1 MKLREIAEIKSG
13 YLFRFRLRSD
23 KDGAVKVIQ
32 LKDVNEDGYL
42 NIDGIYSVDFTPSK
56 RTEFLQ
62 KGDVLFKAKS
72 NKHVAAVFDSDME
85 NVIATVHYFILRIK
99 NISILPEFLRWYLNE
114 KPAQKYFDFNAAGTR
129 IPIINKKAL
138 EKLEIPGV
146 SLEKQKKVVAVYELL
161 RREQVLMDNI
171 KDKRE
176 KLVSWL
182 LIDSIKNINT
192 GG

>member
-23 KDGAVKVIQ
+23 KGGDIKVIQ
-32 LKDVNEDGYL
+32 LKDVNGEGAL
-42 NIDGIYSVDFTPSK
+42 NIEGIYSVNFAPSK

-62 KGDVLFKAKS
+62 KGDILFKAKS

-99 NISILPEFLRWYLNE
+99 SIAMLPEFLAWYLNE

-129 IPIINKKAL
+129 IPIINKRAL
-138 EKLEIPGV
+138 EELEVPST
-146 SLEKQKKVVAVYELL
+146 SLEKQRKVVAVYKLMT
-161 RREQVLMDNI
+161 REKILMDNI
-171 KDKRE
+171 KNKRE
-176 KLVSWL
+176 KLTSSVL
-182 LIDSIKNINT
+182 LDVIAK
-192 GG
+192 